1 MLYGFL
7 VIKLNDKM
15 VFINMYKMIFVLIIV
30 LVRIGV

>member
-30 LVRIGV
+30 LVWIGV